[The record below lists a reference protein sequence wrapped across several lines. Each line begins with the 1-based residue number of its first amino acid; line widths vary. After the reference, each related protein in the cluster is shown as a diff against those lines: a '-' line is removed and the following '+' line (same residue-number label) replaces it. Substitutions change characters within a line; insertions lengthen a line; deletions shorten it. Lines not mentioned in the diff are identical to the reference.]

1 MPAHFSLHHSC
12 SMFPT
17 SMSPA
22 LHNPPHAH
30 PAVDADV
37 RSLLLGGTGGDGQR
51 GAGCGPASG
60 QHRPSLHLTVEQR
73 YGKKDAGVLTAAALL
88 PIPATKPNHF
98 VLLALP
104 VVHTGN
110 GCRHCR
116 RQQADSRAERRRERR
131 QRCHPLL
138 SAPLIRWRMALTC
151 TAVPR
156 RAARWA
162 PASRSAGF
170 ATVSAIPAGR
180 RRVTQICNRLQT
192 VAASNER
199 QWRPPCCARLCK
211 AGGHPKAH

>member
-1 MPAHFSLHHSC
+1 MQ
-12 SMFPT
+12 
-17 SMSPA
+17 
-22 LHNPPHAH
+22 
-30 PAVDADV
+30 VY
-37 RSLLLGGTGGDGQR
+37 SLLPPCCQFR
-51 GAGCGPASG
+51 
-60 QHRPSLHLTVEQR
+60 QQSLIILCCLLCLWCTL
-73 YGKKDAGVLTAAALL
+73 ATAAGTAVGS
-88 PIPATKPNHF
+88 K
-98 VLLALP
+98 
-104 VVHTGN
+104 
-110 GCRHCR
+110 R
-116 RQQADSRAERRRERR
+116 DSRAERRRERR